1 MRLRKTARRDAND
14 AALAALARKLG
25 VKLWALDTPCDY
37 LGLWAGKLWAIE
49 IKLPEGPKGGTK
61 DRNLTTDQALF
72 RLELNAQ
79 GLELHI
85 WRTEEDVLR
94 FVSLRNVA

>member
-14 AALAALARKLG
+14 KPLADLARQLG

-37 LGLWAGKLWAIE
+37 LALWASRLWAIE
-49 IKLPEGPKGGTK
+49 IKLPEGPKGGK
-61 DRNLTTDQALF
+61 DGRNLTTAQALF
-72 RLELNAQ
+72 RLDLNAQ
-79 GLELHI
+79 GLELHV
-85 WRTEEDVLR
+85 WRDEQDVLR